1 MSHMLMFTDSVAC
14 IESFNRYY
22 YEKYWW
28 TLFVGSFNIIYIDI
42 HFVVLD
48 GSETTLIVAGSAV
61 SVILVT
67 AAVVMLALRYVEC
80 MHQSILYKCTYH
92 LRILKIQSVH

>member
-1 MSHMLMFTDSVAC
+1 MNT
-14 IESFNRYY
+14 
-22 YEKYWW
+22 
-28 TLFVGSFNIIYIDI
+28 FNIIYIDI
-42 HFVVLD
+42 YFVVLD

-80 MHQSILYKCTYH
+80 MHLILYKCTYH
-92 LRILKIQSVH
+92 